1 MLPLTYNS
9 FSVRSMY
16 LSKTNEN
23 FQIIILTAVSIEEL
37 DLAVLDVIGA
47 QPLLSISIFGSLVD

>member
-1 MLPLTYNS
+1 
-9 FSVRSMY
+9 MY